1 MTTPTIISTNS
12 LSFFDINQRVSALL
26 PKPSR
31 KFLAEGD
38 SWFSLFLNR
47 RDPLKGTNLLWH
59 IDTPSK
65 AVIIDSSLSG
75 DTLANMTG
83 PTESRFFK
91 EILETRFGY
100 KFDAILLSGGG
111 NDVIDRL
118 NDVLVRPAKKNY
130 SVQDCLNPQSC
141 ANLLKSL
148 EKSLLELISIRDRS
162 RANRAT
168 PIISHS
174 YDYITP
180 RDLPWEFAI
189 IRLGPWAWPTLRL
202 HGINDPVVQKGITD
216 FLLSAWAERLKAIAQ
231 KADLFFV
238 ADTLGTLKPAA
249 ADDLTPKGDWHDEI
263 HPSSSGLKKLANAP
277 NGINAVLKRVLAG

>member
-1 MTTPTIISTNS
+1 MTVPTIISTNA
-12 LSFFDINQRVSALL
+12 LSYFEINQRVSALL
-26 PKPSR
+26 PTPQK

-59 IDTPSK
+59 IDTPWE

-83 PTESRFFK
+83 PTESRFFND
-91 EILETRFGY
+91 IPETRFGY

-118 NDVLVRPAKKNY
+118 NDVLVRPTSKNY
-130 SVQDCLNPQSC
+130 AVEDCLNPQSC
-141 ANLLKSL
+141 ANLFAAL
-148 EKSLLELISIRDRS
+148 EKSLLELIAIRDRS
-162 RANRAT
+162 KTNRTT

-189 IRLGPWAWPTLRL
+189 IRRGPWAWPTLRL
-202 HGINDPVVQKGITD
+202 YGIDDSAVQKGITD
-216 FLLSAWAERLKAIAQ
+216 FLLSSWAERLKAIAQ

-238 ADTLGTLKPAA
+238 ADTLGTLKSASP
-249 ADDLTPKGDWHDEI
+249 DDLTPKGDWHDEI
-263 HPSSSGLKKLANAP
+263 HPSPGDFKKLANATD
-277 NGINAVLKRVLAG
+277 GVNAVLKRVLTT